1 MWKFYSFHCES
12 CLYATA
18 WAWTCYIHVAFL
30 QSLRQSSFHIIWEL
44 SSHHNLSD
52 QDPNVKNHFWYAVT
66 LLTIACKSTGHI
78 YTIYCHAK
86 IHCFPPQS
94 WNNWVCIRSHW
105 QNTKEVYNIPFDSAF
120 ISLQY
125 SSVWCCLK
133 LQYSVQNI
141 HIQSTYN
148 VFLMRASVTSL
159 WWWQMTSW
167 P

>member
-1 MWKFYSFHCES
+1 MDS
-12 CLYATA
+12 CCLHDIMKLFFKA
-18 WAWTCYIHVAFL
+18 WDNPLTIYFEN
-30 QSLRQSSFHIIWEL
+30 FPHI
-44 SSHHNLSD
+44 HNLRD

-141 HIQSTYN
+141 HVQSTYN